1 MHITAV
7 NFFPVAE
14 ISQSMSKVA
23 STDSVSECTALEAKP
38 VTNTEN
44 KPSSAALVAETLKP
58 GATDRKSKI
67 VIAEMDEQKREG
79 KTDMSRS
86 SDGTP
91 KQENA
96 SSLKHG
102 YAGHALESP
111 SGDPGYDSR
120 DEHDP
125 KSSSADISE
134 SMNDQNVPANSNDHD
149 KTNHDSPAQVSQQP
163 VGSSSSTQASTET
176 NEDGTNAYL
185 VPGLR
190 GDVHAVN
197 QMDLRNRHSF
207 SKPQQVQKTNEKQP
221 LSLGNA
227 LLYMPIIIVD
237 GQQQTIIIC
246 SAICFCTLVVCA
258 YMLAITY
265 IIYRH

>member
-1 MHITAV
+1 
-7 NFFPVAE
+7 
-14 ISQSMSKVA
+14 MSKVA
-23 STDSVSECTALEAKP
+23 STNSVSECTALEAKP

-44 KPSSAALVAETLKP
+44 KPSSAALVVETLKP
-58 GATDRKSKI
+58 GATDKRSKI
-67 VIAEMDEQKREG
+67 VLAEMDDQKRAG
-79 KTDMSRS
+79 KTDVSQS

-96 SSLKHG
+96 SSPPQTKHG

-120 DEHDP
+120 DA
-125 KSSSADISE
+125 SADLSE
-134 SMNDQNVPANSNDHD
+134 SMNDQNVPANSND
-149 KTNHDSPAQVSQQP
+149 DSPAQVSQQP
-163 VGSSSSTQASTET
+163 VGSPDELSSTQASTET
-176 NEDGTNAYL
+176 NEDDTNAYL

-227 LLYMPIIIVD
+227 QYVLLYMPIIIVD

-258 YMLAITY
+258 CMLAITY
-265 IIYRH
+265 IIYH